1 MGKRSP
7 IPRQFAIFTAAAI
20 VLTALPV
27 QGATIAEAA
36 LRNRTR
42 NLAPTA
48 VFTSSVSDLALTVDA
63 SGSADS
69 DGTIRRY
76 SWKWGDGTTGTGETA
91 SRRYA
96 TAGSYKVSL
105 TVTDDRRATTTTTE
119 TVTVTVTKTVTVPAP
134 APNVAPTAAFTSS
147 VSDLALTV
155 DASGS
160 ADSDGTIAAYKWTWG
175 DTTTSTGRT
184 ATHTY
189 PTAGSYQ
196 VALTVTDNNG
206 ATTTVTKTV
215 TVTVPAPAPN
225 VAPTAAFTSSVSDL
239 ALTVDASGSADSDGT
254 IAAYKWTWGDT
265 TTSTGRT
272 ATHTYPT
279 AGTYQV
285 ALTVTDN
292 NGATTTV
299 TKTVTVPAP
308 APNVAPTAAF
318 TSSVSDL
325 ALTVDASGS
334 ADSDGTIAAYK
345 WTWGDTTT
353 STGRT
358 ATHTYPTA
366 GSYQVALT
374 VTDNNGATTTVT
386 KTVTVTVPAPAPN
399 VAPTAAFTSSVSD
412 LALTVDASGSADSDG
427 TIAAYKWTWGDT
439 TTSTGRTATHT
450 YPTAGTYQVALT
462 VTDNNGATT
471 TVTKTVTVTAPT
483 IGATFNVRDFGAVGN
498 GTVDDTAAFRAAIT
512 AGAGK
517 TVLIPDGT
525 FRISAPVTV
534 PAGTTMTGTGT
545 IHQTSAG
552 RSGLVLSGS
561 GVTVEGVT
569 LLGSRT
575 SNVYAGGEDAIRGA
589 GASTGSPLTNIM
601 IRSVTISGWG
611 AHGVYLQYVKGFTVS
626 GSNVHDVG
634 YAGIGVMSGFDGSI
648 SGNRVDNITPGT
660 ATNMYGIFLSYS
672 GDGGVT
678 DPPSARVVVDGN
690 TVSRVAWQ
698 GINSHAGSNLTIT
711 NNHVNACTSGVFI
724 AGTGTTGL
732 IISGNVI
739 DNLADTAPDATGKAI
754 LVMGSLAAPASGE
767 INNNIIRRSKWVLL
781 QNTQGLVV
789 SGNTFDRSNPSGIL
803 LNGHNTSFAI
813 TGNTFTDMWSAAEN
827 TAGIDTSSTGYDT
840 GTISGN
846 VLRRGSK
853 TASYINNWGFR
864 LFGAGTGSNVQATNN
879 DFTAATKAPIG

>member
-1 MGKRSP
+1 MGADYRSMRKRAPARCLSV
-7 IPRQFAIFTAAAI
+7 ISLIAA
-20 VLTALPV
+20 LLMTALPASGLPTTSSAPMHAQTSLMATPSAV
-27 QGATIAEAA
+27 VHAKAAFKKKKAKAKRTRVVGWSAARGAHNSQIALSALSVSGPSARPVKIQKKRSGGKWKTVRKLRTARNGGLDLSFVA
-36 LRNRTR
+36 LRPGKWRVVI
-42 NLAPTA
+42 P
-48 VFTSSVSDLALTVDA
+48 
-63 SGSADS
+63 
-69 DGTIRRY
+69 
-76 SWKWGDGTTGTGETA
+76 SWRGWKRGTTGQLRIKVQKSPSKTRLPATKPGSPA
-91 SRRYA
+91 STPR
-96 TAGSYKVSL
+96 TNPVAGQE
-105 TVTDDRRATTTTTE
+105 ATTT
-119 TVTVTVTKTVTVPAP
+119 
-134 APNVAPTAAFTSS
+134 
-147 VSDLALTV
+147 
-155 DASGS
+155 
-160 ADSDGTIAAYKWTWG
+160 
-175 DTTTSTGRT
+175 
-184 ATHTY
+184 
-189 PTAGSYQ
+189 
-196 VALTVTDNNG
+196 
-206 ATTTVTKTV
+206 ATTT
-215 TVTVPAPAPN
+215 
-225 VAPTAAFTSSVSDL
+225 
-239 ALTVDASGSADSDGT
+239 
-254 IAAYKWTWGDT
+254 
-265 TTSTGRT
+265 
-272 ATHTYPT
+272 
-279 AGTYQV
+279 
-285 ALTVTDN
+285 
-292 NGATTTV
+292 
-299 TKTVTVPAP
+299 
-308 APNVAPTAAF
+308 
-318 TSSVSDL
+318 
-325 ALTVDASGS
+325 
-334 ADSDGTIAAYK
+334 
-345 WTWGDTTT
+345 
-353 STGRT
+353 
-358 ATHTYPTA
+358 
-366 GSYQVALT
+366 
-374 VTDNNGATTTVT
+374 
-386 KTVTVTVPAPAPN
+386 
-399 VAPTAAFTSSVSD
+399 
-412 LALTVDASGSADSDG
+412 
-427 TIAAYKWTWGDT
+427 
-439 TTSTGRTATHT
+439 
-450 YPTAGTYQVALT
+450 
-462 VTDNNGATT
+462 TT

>member
-1 MGKRSP
+1 MARLTVYLFDHRHRLHAESE
-7 IPRQFAIFTAAAI
+7 IPRLLVESASDTEPSPDESQDCPTSSTGSYGRLARHSSRRSNRDHPELRGYTSMIVRSRRAPLLAAA
-20 VLTALPV
+20 
-27 QGATIAEAA
+27 
-36 LRNRTR
+36 
-42 NLAPTA
+42 
-48 VFTSSVSDLALTVDA
+48 
-63 SGSADS
+63 
-69 DGTIRRY
+69 
-76 SWKWGDGTTGTGETA
+76 
-91 SRRYA
+91 
-96 TAGSYKVSL
+96 
-105 TVTDDRRATTTTTE
+105 
-119 TVTVTVTKTVTVPAP
+119 VTVSALGVWALLASAP
-134 APNVAPTAAFTSS
+134 P
-147 VSDLALTV
+147 
-155 DASGS
+155 
-160 ADSDGTIAAYKWTWG
+160 
-175 DTTTSTGRT
+175 
-184 ATHTY
+184 
-189 PTAGSYQ
+189 
-196 VALTVTDNNG
+196 
-206 ATTTVTKTV
+206 
-215 TVTVPAPAPN
+215 
-225 VAPTAAFTSSVSDL
+225 
-239 ALTVDASGSADSDGT
+239 
-254 IAAYKWTWGDT
+254 
-265 TTSTGRT
+265 
-272 ATHTYPT
+272 
-279 AGTYQV
+279 
-285 ALTVTDN
+285 
-292 NGATTTV
+292 
-299 TKTVTVPAP
+299 
-308 APNVAPTAAF
+308 
-318 TSSVSDL
+318 
-325 ALTVDASGS
+325 
-334 ADSDGTIAAYK
+334 
-345 WTWGDTTT
+345 
-353 STGRT
+353 
-358 ATHTYPTA
+358 
-366 GSYQVALT
+366 
-374 VTDNNGATTTVT
+374 
-386 KTVTVTVPAPAPN
+386 
-399 VAPTAAFTSSVSD
+399 
-412 LALTVDASGSADSDG
+412 
-427 TIAAYKWTWGDT
+427 
-439 TTSTGRTATHT
+439 
-450 YPTAGTYQVALT
+450 
-462 VTDNNGATT
+462 NNGATT

-813 TGNTFTDMWSAAEN
+813 TGNTFTDMWSDAEN
-827 TAGIDTSSTGYDT
+827 TAGIQSSESTNKGLIEGNTLRMGTKTAQHLNSYGLHHDGLAGITLRSNDFAAATEAPIAGTVQVGDRPITVFTGTASMTLAACKGRPVLPLGHLLDQPVSDPGHGLLGHTGTGDLGEVRTDLAGRQTPAVNDGTMSSTPSDG
-840 GTISGN
+840 SGAWPRHLLERAN
-846 VLRRGSK
+846 EVPRHLDVHRPGVVGGHRLGPGPLPTVPGLGWRGCPWDSPSDRSSLPPETPRPPSWS
-853 TASYINNWGFR
+853 TA
-864 LFGAGTGSNVQATNN
+864 
-879 DFTAATKAPIG
+879 